1 MNTNTIN
8 PMYYIVGAVL
18 SCGFIFVGWGG
29 EGYLSNICLMLGGF
43 YFGFL
48 ITDALNHN
56 TTNKEEG

>member
-1 MNTNTIN
+1 
-8 PMYYIVGAVL
+8 MYYIVGAVL
-18 SCGFIFVGWGG
+18 SCGFIFVGWGS

-56 TTNKEEG
+56 QTNKEET